1 MAALLNP
8 SAFIKGMKGAG
19 NVVQRVGC
27 SPSTQSTL
35 GFNHSTAKATHW
47 WHTPV
52 ILDPRLKDEKFKVSQ
67 AWWLK
72 TLNP

>member
-1 MAALLNP
+1 MDELMAALLNP

-47 WHTPV
+47 WHTARN
-52 ILDPRLKDEKFKVSQ
+52 PRSQ
-67 AWWLK
+67 AK
-72 TLNP
+72 R